1 MILNDGWLSEGW
13 KHQGILFIFLT
24 ASVAPVWHK
33 QNHHM
38 FLEHQ
43 CVLPLLSVKA
53 MSLQIIWIFW
63 MLVFCFLFFY
73 FVCLC
78 GMVWLLTHP
87 KGYIA
92 LGQSRWWTRVP
103 NFPTD
108 AQPTSGKVCG
118 SIGQP
123 GTCLNPYNFKRRV
136 FCLRTQ
142 DQLDEFRENL
152 QTPVFFKSSAC
163 H

>member
-1 MILNDGWLSEGW
+1 MIPNDGWLSEWW

-33 QNHHM
+33 QNHRM

-43 CVLPLLSVKA
+43 CVLSLISVKA
-53 MSLQIIWIFW
+53 MSLKIIWIFW
-63 MLVFCFLFFY
+63 MLVFCFY

-78 GMVWLLTHP
+78 GMVWLLAHP

-92 LGQSRWWTRVP
+92 LGQSRWWTRVL

-108 AQPTSGKVCG
+108 AQPTSGKVSG
-118 SIGQP
+118 SIGQ
-123 GTCLNPYNFKRRV
+123 LHRNMLKFIQYWKKSFFV
-136 FCLRTQ
+136 FEHKINSMSSGKICRHHL
-142 DQLDEFRENL
+142 
-152 QTPVFFKSSAC
+152 KKKKSAC